1 MKQKEESKE
10 RISIALL
17 AKILTVLL
25 IILIS
30 FISFGGIYVVD
41 RNSTKNLVPDYKL
54 GSDVYGTRNIVIK
67 VDNSET
73 DAEEQ
78 EVLEDTENE
87 NTSEEIT
94 EEQSEEVEEE
104 SGEKYSKDDYIK
116 AKKIIEQR
124 LSYMEISDYS
134 MRLNEEDGTISID
147 VPENSTTDY
156 VAQYCI
162 TPGVFVLEDEAS
174 GEVLLGNSDIKD
186 AKVGYQTS
194 SAGTTVYLSIEFNKD
209 AVNKLKDISNTY
221 IKSQDDEGNDTS
233 KNVAMKIDDETILS
247 SYFDEEITDGMI
259 SISLGTSTDS
269 ATIQSYLQQA
279 SNIAVFLNT
288 DPILVK
294 YSMEINRFV
303 FSDIEFENEISLL
316 IICGVIV
323 IIAGIYMIVRYR
335 KLGLLGTISTLGF
348 ISILLLAMRF
358 GNVALSLSGMATII
372 LMLIVEVVIVVN
384 MLRAY
389 KLGIEDNSVKNNMI
403 RLMKKVITV
412 LIPIVVISIV
422 FALFSTY
429 SLISSMGM
437 TMFWAIITM
446 ALYNIL
452 VLGMILFNPMKK
464 S

>member
-316 IICGVIV
+316 IICG
-323 IIAGIYMIVRYR
+323 
-335 KLGLLGTISTLGF
+335 GTISTLGF

-389 KLGIEDNSVKNNMI
+389 RLGIEDNFVKNNMI

-412 LIPIVVISIV
+412 LVPIVVISIV